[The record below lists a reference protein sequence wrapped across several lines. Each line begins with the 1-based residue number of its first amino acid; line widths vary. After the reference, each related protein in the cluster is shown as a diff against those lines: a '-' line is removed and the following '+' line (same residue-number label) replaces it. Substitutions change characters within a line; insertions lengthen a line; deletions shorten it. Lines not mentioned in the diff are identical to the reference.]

1 MSKLSFLLAL
11 LLFNLIGC
19 AGSAANPIRVMQIN
33 DKNLS
38 CNQIEVEVEY
48 LFSSVNFKMIENKR
62 TKNINIAS
70 WIGGQLLLLPMLM
83 MDVKGSAQI
92 ERQAIIRRLERLQ
105 VLSETCTDS

>member
-1 MSKLSFLLAL
+1 MSKLSFLLTL
-11 LLFNLIGC
+11 LLVNLIGC
-19 AGSAANPIRVMQIN
+19 AGSGANPIRVMQIN
-33 DKNLS
+33 DNDLS
-38 CNQIEVEVEY
+38 CNQIEAEVGY

-70 WIGGQLLLLPMLM
+70 WIGGQLLLLPMLT

>member
-1 MSKLSFLLAL
+1 
-11 LLFNLIGC
+11 
-19 AGSAANPIRVMQIN
+19 MQIN
-33 DKNLS
+33 DNNLS

-70 WIGGQLLLLPMLM
+70 WIGGQLLLFPMLT

-105 VLSETCTDS
+105 ILSETCTDS